1 MLVSRSSDQNVFEG
15 ILHRQDTLLHEH
27 LLQQDDNGFSPKTSG
42 GIPGPIINV
51 IARSVYT
58 TM

>member
-27 LLQQDDNGFSPKTSG
+27 LLQQDDNGFSK
-42 GIPGPIINV
+42 NV
-51 IARSVYT
+51 GWYC
-58 TM
+58 